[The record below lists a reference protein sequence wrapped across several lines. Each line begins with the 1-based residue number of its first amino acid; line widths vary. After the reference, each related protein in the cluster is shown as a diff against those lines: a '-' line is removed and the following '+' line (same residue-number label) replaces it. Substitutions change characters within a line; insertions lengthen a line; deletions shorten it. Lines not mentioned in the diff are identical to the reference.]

1 MKSAF
6 IFLLSLAC
14 FGVLP
19 FIGNASAVT
28 VVVGR
33 GVAAGGGGKPAG
45 YYLWFKPES
54 LAGSDTDPISTWAD
68 SGSAAKDATAS
79 LTARPLTQTNEFDG
93 LAVAHFDGAN
103 DFMATASVAHGIGT
117 GDFTWTAWVKHLS
130 DTGTSLGVCGN
141 GVGAPGLYTEL
152 SATTA
157 WGGYWAADRSSGNT
171 LTAGANWYHLTFMRS
186 GTTLKFYQNGTQ
198 TGTTHTLATS
208 MSDAAFTLGDGGFS
222 SFGGEKYIAEITCWA
237 RALSDQEVADD
248 FALRT
253 P

>member
-33 GVAAGGGGKPAG
+33 GVAAGGGGKPSG

-54 LAGSDTDPISTWAD
+54 LAGSDTDPISTWTD

-79 LTARPLTQTNEFDG
+79 LTVRPLTQTNEFDG
-93 LAVAHFDGAN
+93 LAVAHFDGSN
-103 DFMATASVAHGIGT
+103 DELVTASVTHGIGT
-117 GDFTWTAWVKHLS
+117 GDFTWIVWVKQI
-130 DTGTSLGVCGN
+130 TAPGTYVPVVGN
-141 GVGAPGLYTEL
+141 GTAAPGIYTKL
-152 SATTA
+152 NTDV
-157 WGGYWAADRSSGNT
+157 WGAFWTADRSAGQT
-171 LTAGANWYHLTFMRS
+171 LTTGVWYHLTFMRS
-186 GTTLKFYQNGTQ
+186 GTTLKFYKDGAA

-208 MSDAAFTLGDGGFS
+208 MASGVFHIGDAGFAGFS
-222 SFGGEKYIAEITCWA
+222 GEKYIAEITCWA